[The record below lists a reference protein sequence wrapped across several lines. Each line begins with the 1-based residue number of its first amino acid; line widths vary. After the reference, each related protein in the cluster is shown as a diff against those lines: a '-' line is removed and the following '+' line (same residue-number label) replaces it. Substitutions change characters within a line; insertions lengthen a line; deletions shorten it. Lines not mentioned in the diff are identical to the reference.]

1 MKKAIKLNIIT
12 LLLLLASSNVFA
24 GERGAFYN
32 TMRDKAMG
40 SVGILSA
47 KGATAFINNPALL
60 TRGSVNISPLTL
72 QFFLNKNFIDL
83 GDFIEN
89 WADSLGEFDELEPSL
104 VDSIYK
110 DLNDIDNRWMK
121 LGIPVSAGITI
132 KNLGFAIYATPN
144 LELKIDKG
152 IYEPRVFGR
161 GSFDRVV
168 TFGFGKG
175 LDFLVPGLKGGVAVK
190 LITREEI
197 EEIKFGFSD
206 LEDGEDAAKELF
218 DTLQVN
224 REGVAFDI
232 GGLYKMSDGLELGFV
247 LADAFGSL
255 DKDTTLSADDS
266 TSGTDFDTNLKI
278 GARIDLPLRIKAEFM
293 VVDLLNK
300 RDTNFFNRVHIGA
313 EMDLVILKLRGGFN
327 QGYPTFGAGINLAIV
342 QLDLAVW
349 TDEIGS
355 VPGLDGETFYG
366 AQINI
371 GF

>member
-1 MKKAIKLNIIT
+1 MNKAIKLNIII
-12 LLLLLASSNVFA
+12 LLLLLVASNAYA

-60 TRGSVNISPLTL
+60 TRGNVNISPVSL

-83 GDFIEN
+83 GNFINDNSEDFAN
-89 WADSLGEFDELEPSL
+89 FDSLSPAKIDSL
-104 VDSIYK
+104 YN
-110 DLNDIDNRWMK
+110 DLNSIDNRWMK
-121 LGIPVSAGITI
+121 LGIPISAGITI
-132 KNLGFAIYATPN
+132 KNIGFAVYAIPS
-144 LELKIDKG
+144 LEIKIDKG

-175 LDFLVPGLKGGVAVK
+175 LDFLVPGLKGGIAVK
-190 LITREEI
+190 LITREAI
-197 EEIKFGFSD
+197 EEIKLGFSE
-206 LEDGEDAAKELF
+206 LSSGEDAAGDLF
-218 DTLQVN
+218 DSLQVN
-224 REGVAFDI
+224 RDGVAIDI

-247 LADAFGSL
+247 LADAFGSFE
-255 DKDTTLSADDS
+255 KDTTLSAADS
-266 TSGTDFDTNLKI
+266 TSSSDFDTNLKI
-278 GARIDLPLRIKAEFM
+278 GARINLPFRIKAEFM

-300 RDTNFFNRVHIGA
+300 QETNFFNRVHIGA

-327 QGYPTFGAGINLAIV
+327 QGYPTFGAGINLAII

-355 VPGLDGETFYG
+355 VPGLDGETFFG
-366 AQINI
+366 AQINL